1 VEVLAHHYSYAEL
14 CRPRHAYYLVLL
26 TSPPYTPAS
35 QQNTLRSTSPPLHS
49 QIVANDSQVLFT
61 VETTW
66 NRNPILS
73 PATILLNSRVTPL
86 AASPTD
92 RVNPLGAPLDKTYVT
107 SWPSLS
113 SPIGTFRSTKSCPQI
128 YHNITTH
135 STGFAQSRAVGI
147 GSLVDIVALL
157 FGRTKT
163 IVSILTRY
171 KTHPNHNYKV

>member
-1 VEVLAHHYSYAEL
+1 VSTSIRLLFS
-14 CRPRHAYYLVLL
+14 LL

-35 QQNTLRSTSPPLHS
+35 QQNTLRSPSPPLHS
-49 QIVANDSQVLFT
+49 QIVANDSQILFT

-107 SWPSLS
+107 SWSYFIS
-113 SPIGTFRSTKSCPQI
+113 TIGTFRSKKSCPQ
-128 YHNITTH
+128 YYYPITTH
-135 STGFAQSRAVGI
+135 STRFAQSRAEGI
-147 GSLVDIVALL
+147 GSLVDVWLCFSEEQRL
-157 FGRTKT
+157 
-163 IVSILTRY
+163 
-171 KTHPNHNYKV
+171 